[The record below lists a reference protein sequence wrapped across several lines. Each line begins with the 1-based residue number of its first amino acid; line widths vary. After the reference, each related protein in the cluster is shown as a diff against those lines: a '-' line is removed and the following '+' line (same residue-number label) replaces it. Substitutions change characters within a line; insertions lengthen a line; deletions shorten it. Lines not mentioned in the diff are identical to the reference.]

1 MDENI
6 KSLTLFF
13 LGYENIMPMK
23 QKHEKFPKETEKEK
37 EEKCR

>member
-13 LGYENIMPMK
+13 GYENIMPMK
-23 QKHEKFPKETEKEK
+23 QKHEKITKRNQKEE